1 MAPPRSSNV
10 GGQNPEF
17 VLREFEGMNL
27 INGREAIGDNEFY
40 WLENLIPVGPA
51 ALYPVN
57 GPSTSRVTVAGESG
71 PPSYSKA
78 FNINGNDYIFV
89 VWKNTGNGWIYNVS
103 FGTPATKIFTGTL
116 TSGQTSAIQYNAAG
130 LLIVDPNGFWDYNL
144 TSGSAVTSQVN
155 TVSGVTIGATLSAV
169 GGSTIAT
176 TITVSGSGVTFT
188 PVFQVTQLT
197 VTTPGTGYVVG
208 DVLQLTDGSPTT
220 PASVVVTSVSSGTI
234 TGISLTTGGAYP
246 APARSTSGTSSFVAT
261 GPAGST
267 FTTTSSGTG
276 AVFKVQMQLS
286 TVTRTGTGT
295 GYSSSDTGSVAVTG
309 PKTVGSWTVQ
319 SSGVIGGTAIA
330 TYAGRVWIASGRVV
344 NFTDINSYFSFGG
357 AGGSFTIQDDYLHNG
372 VTALYSAN
380 SYLYIFGDSSID
392 ALSNVTVNSGVT
404 SFSRINLCIGLGTS
418 LPTSVF
424 GYYRSVV
431 FYHDTGVY
439 LLSGATPERISEKI
453 SSLIQNINTNGNAYP
468 VFGCTVVVQSELCI
482 AMMVPFLDTFSF
494 SGANTNRVCALIFFR
509 GKWWVASFSIA
520 SNYAATVSIPF
531 QGVAQMY
538 YWDANNL
545 YFAFSLLSPIKPWIA
560 RTKLWDGGAATREKQ
575 SINAAV
581 GALWVGSAASGVT
594 VTIDTEIG
602 SSAALT
608 APLVNSPSGYQ
619 FSVTYANEGG
629 GQYLGLTVA
638 GSTDLVRMDMLALR
652 GKTERDMMQ

>member
-1 MAPPRSSNV
+1 M
-10 GGQNPEF
+10 
-17 VLREFEGMNL
+17 
-27 INGREAIGDNEFY
+27 
-40 WLENLIPVGPA
+40 
-51 ALYPVN
+51 
-57 GPSTSRVTVAGESG
+57 AGEVG

-78 FNINGNDYIFV
+78 FNISGSDYIFV

-392 ALSNVTVNSGVT
+392 ALSNVTVNSGV
-404 SFSRINLCIGLGTS
+404 
-418 LPTSVF
+418 
-424 GYYRSVV
+424 
-431 FYHDTGVY
+431 
-439 LLSGATPERISEKI
+439 
-453 SSLIQNINTNGNAYP
+453 
-468 VFGCTVVVQSELCI
+468 
-482 AMMVPFLDTFSF
+482 
-494 SGANTNRVCALIFFR
+494 NTNRVCALIFFR